1 MKKILLASTALV
13 ATAGMAAAEITFS
26 GSGRFGL
33 SYVEDRGTV
42 TTTTTVTSFT
52 GGTTTTTT
60 TSGAVVVTGT
70 GDVVQTRTQS
80 MDELDD
86 TILYSRMRVNIDAST
101 ATDGGIEFGGRIRI
115 QAVSNSEG
123 EAADTGISGAQFSVA
138 YGGLEVY
145 VGNVGSAV
153 DQMKHRAGVAEPG
166 SLFNFGQAAAMNY
179 DKYGFSSGGNGNHAL
194 YATYSTG
201 PVLLG
206 LSYDDNS
213 GEDQTEAFITY
224 TGDTFGVTLAGGE
237 AANGDEVVLLAG
249 QVSLGDLSLGAV
261 VGDEDLAT
269 NDATLGG
276 TFYGISAAY
285 AVSSAT
291 TIEFAYG
298 RGSESTDAE
307 SYGIGVAHSLGGNV
321 TVVGGVGEN
330 NDATEASVGVRLG
343 F

>member
-33 SYVEDRGTV
+33 SYVEDRGTI
-42 TTTTTVTSFT
+42 
-52 GGTTTTTT
+52 TT
-60 TSGAVVVTGT
+60 TSTVTTFTGTATTANGAVTRNVNGVT
-70 GDVVQTRTQS
+70 QTVTTE
-80 MDELDD
+80 ELDD
-86 TILYSRMRVNIDAST
+86 TILYSRMRINIDAST

-321 TVVGGVGEN
+321 TLVGGVGEN